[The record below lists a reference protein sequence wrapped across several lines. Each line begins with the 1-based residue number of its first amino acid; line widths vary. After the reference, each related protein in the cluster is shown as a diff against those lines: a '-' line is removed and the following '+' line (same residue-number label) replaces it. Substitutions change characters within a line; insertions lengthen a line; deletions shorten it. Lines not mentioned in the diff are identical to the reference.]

1 MKIAHKENGEKEENE
16 VEEEE
21 KEKNCKRKSHLASFG
36 AKKNLVGF
44 SCKWDHIWGLEHEEN
59 KKMKIM

>member
-1 MKIAHKENGEKEENE
+1 
-16 VEEEE
+16 
-21 KEKNCKRKSHLASFG
+21 
-36 AKKNLVGF
+36 LVGF